1 MDYKTIFN
9 GDLKDWYLI
18 TKQTNTPELIAMV
31 PNLLFQPDTAC
42 SKEAAEFTTA
52 LNPAG

>member
-18 TKQTNTPELIAMV
+18 TKQTNTPELIAI
-31 PNLLFQPDTAC
+31 AK
-42 SKEAAEFTTA
+42 SAIS
-52 LNPAG
+52 AGYRL